1 MAGVINTLDELLND
15 PMIQLV
21 MARDNVRPE
30 EVRQLMERARQRQPS
45 LPPHVIGEG
54 ARMRG
59 ICLQLASQILG

>member
-1 MAGVINTLDELLND
+1 MAGVINTLDELLDD

-45 LPPHVIGEG
+45 LPPHAIREG

-59 ICLQLASQILG
+59 ICL